1 MKQRV
6 INFILCQRLNMLDIF
21 NIAVLSEIIRYN
33 QSWYVIFICMVVVI
47 PLTLVSI
54 YLHEKFYKA

>member
-6 INFILCQRLNMLDIF
+6 INFILCQHLNMLDIF

-33 QSWYVIFICMVVVI
+33 QSWYVIFICMVVFI

-54 YLHEKFYKA
+54 YLQEKFYKA

>member
-1 MKQRV
+1 MKQKA
-6 INFILCQRLNMLDIF
+6 INFILCQRFNMLDIF

-33 QSWYVIFICMVVVI
+33 QSWSAIFICMVVVI

>member
-1 MKQRV
+1 MKQKA

-33 QSWYVIFICMVVVI
+33 QSWSAIFICMVVVI